1 MRRARNIKITG
12 LVLAAGESRRMGVTK
27 QLLPFGHNTILGQ
40 VIRNALESNL
50 DEIVV
55 VLGYQAQ
62 EIGQNISDTPVKVV
76 VNPEFREGLSSS
88 IKKGLSNITETSAV
102 MILLGDQ
109 PLVGKEIINR
119 LLAELGRGDRGIIVP
134 VYDNIRGHPVIF
146 TSLYRDELLALQG
159 DVGGKEIVR
168 AHPEDVTEVNID
180 SEAVICDIDDRD
192 DYQTQLE
199 RGSL

>member
-1 MRRARNIKITG
+1 
-12 LVLAAGESRRMGVTK
+12 MGVTK
-27 QLLPFGHNTILGQ
+27 QLLPFGHSTILGQ

-62 EIGQNISDTPVKVV
+62 EIRQNISSAHVKVV

-88 IKKGLSNITETSAV
+88 IKSGLSKVAKTSAV

-109 PLVGKEIINR
+109 PLIGKEIINR
-119 LLAELGRGDRGIIVP
+119 LIDELRRGTRGIIVP
-134 VYDNIRGHPVIF
+134 VYNKIRGHPVVF
-146 TSLYRDELLALQG
+146 SPFYRGELLALQG
-159 DVGGKEIVR
+159 DVGGKGVVR
-168 AHPEDVTEVNID
+168 AHPEDIAEVNID
-180 SEAVICDIDDRD
+180 SEAVICDIDDGD

-199 RGSL
+199 KGSQ